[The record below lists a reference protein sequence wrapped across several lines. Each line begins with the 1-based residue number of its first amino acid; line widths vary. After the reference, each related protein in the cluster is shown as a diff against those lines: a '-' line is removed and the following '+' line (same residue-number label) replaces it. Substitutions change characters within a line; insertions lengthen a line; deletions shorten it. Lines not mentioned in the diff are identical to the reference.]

1 MSIHMLKINPTVD
14 VDAVLNFVGS
24 NLIGGQ
30 FESSNDS
37 MSYFCGYLLKKL
49 ITYHLQHTK
58 SDFSTC
64 ECCSNALSSQDLSF
78 HLFVSFKEY
87 KDHENS
93 SQGLKYCSQQFL
105 EVIITYE
112 SFFIYYFHHYSHL
125 NGFSRILY
133 DIIRQ
138 HAPHPLFCSG
148 DILESLIKFF
158 IKCRIHQTVK
168 YLNKKF
174 SIKSESD
181 KIRKLMHK

>member
-1 MSIHMLKINPTVD
+1 MFDNFNCSFSCIQHYQLKFTFQEPDEHSHAEDNPTVD

-93 SQGLKYCSQQFL
+93 S
-105 EVIITYE
+105 
-112 SFFIYYFHHYSHL
+112 
-125 NGFSRILY
+125 
-133 DIIRQ
+133 
-138 HAPHPLFCSG
+138 
-148 DILESLIKFF
+148 
-158 IKCRIHQTVK
+158 
-168 YLNKKF
+168 
-174 SIKSESD
+174 
-181 KIRKLMHK
+181 